1 MRFQNAILAFAT
13 LSSFGVADAKIW
25 TLRGLGHNNNNNN
38 NHEVVVSS
46 FDHSSSSESVLVDE
60 LPTPSANLREL
71 FVDSHQRKLP
81 NKVKPDGEKT
91 APAATEGTTT
101 TKATEATTTTTKPLK
116 GKEQDAAPA
125 AAEGTTTTKKG
136 GEVSGAQAP
145 AAAEGTT
152 TTKKSGDDGEKKKGK
167 MDQKIGDAVLAE
179 APEDVKEK
187 AGCDEPAEEDGASRR
202 FLKKGGKT
210 EEFAKGA
217 ETSTETKGS
226 KADKEALSAGKCD
239 ASITSEPLAADDIE
253 ASSLPA
259 EAPYDNV
266 CDPTKDTCDVVEK
279 GGVGVDPTTL
289 ANYTSPEPEEEAGA
303 VGVDPSTVANYTLPE
318 GSGEGVVD
326 GEIELNEDEATSR
339 RRLTGNTNGIGQFAR
354 LACNPVEF
362 DCTGAA
368 GLSSKLGGASA
379 PVVVPCGTCLV
390 VSALHP
396 CYYDLLKE
404 EFVNMLFNFL
414 FDFTN

>member
-1 MRFQNAILAFAT
+1 MKFQNAILSFAT
-13 LSSFGVADAKIW
+13 LTSCGVADAKIW

-38 NHEVVVSS
+38 NQEVVVSS
-46 FDHSSSSESVLVDE
+46 LDHSSSFESFLVDE

-91 APAATEGTTT
+91 APLKEGQVAPSAPAAVEGTTA
-101 TKATEATTTTTKPLK
+101 TKKGGGESGAPLK
-116 GKEQDAAPA
+116 GKEQVAPAASA

-136 GEVSGAQAP
+136 G
-145 AAAEGTT
+145 
-152 TTKKSGDDGEKKKGK
+152 DDGEKQKGK
-167 MDQKIGDAVLAE
+167 MGQKIGDEVLAE
-179 APEDVKEK
+179 APEDVKER
-187 AGCDEPAEEDGASRR
+187 AGCDEPAEEDDTSSRFRR
-202 FLKKGGKT
+202 FLKKGEKT
-210 EEFAKGA
+210 EEFAKAA
-217 ETSTETKGS
+217 ETSTEKKGS

-239 ASITSEPLAADDIE
+239 ASITSEPLAADDVE

-259 EAPYDNV
+259 EAYDNL

-318 GSGEGVVD
+318 GYGEGVVD
-326 GEIELNEDEATSR
+326 GEVELNEDEATSR
-339 RRLTGNTNGIGQFAR
+339 RRLTGNTKTIGQFAR

-396 CYYDLLKE
+396 CYYDLLEE

-414 FDFTN
+414 FDLTN